1 MGEIFMKKLFIL
13 IMTTFIISSCSSTQ
27 KQTTPTPQLTEVV
40 MQSEKELN
48 KELREVPIK
57 NKIYKNRLAY
67 VEGEEIPFTGV
78 FTNRYIG
85 HLLYFEE
92 YKNGLLN
99 GSKMWFGDDG
109 SIGMK
114 KSFIDGKETGE
125 QITYYPNGN
134 IRSIFPY
141 INNKIEGVIEWYTP
155 SGFLFDSSEVIN
167 GSGRYVIYWDNGNV
181 KMTGTLTNNLR
192 TGTWKEFNQKGEV
205 EKEITYS
212 NRGTI
217 LKEKWYK

>member
-1 MGEIFMKKLFIL
+1 MKKFFIL
-13 IMTTFIISSCSSTQ
+13 AITTFIVSSCSSLE
-27 KQTTPTPQLTEVV
+27 KQSTPPVPQLTEVV

-57 NKIYKNRLAY
+57 NKIYKNGLAY
-67 VEGEEIPFTGV
+67 VEGEKIPFTGV

-92 YKNGLLN
+92 YKNGLLD
-99 GSKMWFGDDG
+99 GAKMWFGDDG
-109 SIGMK
+109 SLGMK
-114 KSFIDGKETGE
+114 KSFIEGKETGE
-125 QITYYPNGN
+125 QVTYYPNGN

-141 INNKIEGVIEWYTP
+141 INNKIEGIIEWYSP
-155 SGFLFDSSEVIN
+155 SGFLFDSSEIIN
-167 GSGRYVIYWDNGNV
+167 GSGRYVIYWNNGNV
-181 KMTGTLTNNLR
+181 KMTGTLTNNLK
-192 TGTWKEFNQKGEV
+192 TGIWKEFNSKGEL

-212 NRGTI
+212 KRGSI

>member
-1 MGEIFMKKLFIL
+1 MKKFLIL
-13 IMTTFIISSCSSTQ
+13 SITSFIICSCSSVE
-27 KQTTPTPQLTEVV
+27 KKPTPVTPQITEIV

-57 NKIYKNRLAY
+57 KKIYKNRLAY
-67 VEGEEIPFTGV
+67 VEGEEVPFTGV

-92 YKNGLLN
+92 YKDGLLN

-114 KSFIDGKETGE
+114 KSFIDGKENGE

-141 INNKIEGVIEWYTP
+141 INNKIEGVIEWYSP
-155 SGFLFDSSEVIN
+155 NGFLFDSSEIIN
-167 GSGRYVIYWDNGNV
+167 GTGRYVIYWNNGNI
-181 KMTGTLTNNLR
+181 KISGNLTKNLK
-192 TGTWKEFNQKGEV
+192 TGTWKEFNSKGEL
-205 EKEITYS
+205 EKEITYTK
-212 NRGTI
+212 RGTI